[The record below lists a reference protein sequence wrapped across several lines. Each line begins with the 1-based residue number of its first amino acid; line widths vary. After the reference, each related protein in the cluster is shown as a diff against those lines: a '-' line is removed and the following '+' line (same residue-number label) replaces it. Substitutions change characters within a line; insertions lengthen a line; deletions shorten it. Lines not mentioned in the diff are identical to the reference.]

1 MKNVNQNFVIRQMLL
16 YTHVRKT
23 YNIIIIYFLF
33 ILFNMEEDIKE
44 IELLND
50 VKLLN
55 VIINDLSTCV
65 KDQGLKLDQIE
76 NNLTRT
82 DDIIDRSITE
92 LDKAKNY
99 KDKINKKY
107 LTLAGIG
114 GLLIYLLIL

>member
-1 MKNVNQNFVIRQMLL
+1 
-16 YTHVRKT
+16 
-23 YNIIIIYFLF
+23 
-33 ILFNMEEDIKE
+33 MEEDIKE